1 MFLDEELI
9 FTDAPLENLY
19 TGDMLTLAGTEL
31 TKNIMKL
38 ADAEGYVLRDNC
50 ASRFIPRPPE
60 GESTVTM
67 TVREYYVWAVG
78 TKNACEDMDTLIEDA
93 MTEYGNPS
101 MTDWG
106 AFYDLQDEV
115 SGDA

>member
-1 MFLDEELI
+1 MFLDEELV

-19 TGDMLTLAGTEL
+19 TGDMLTLAGNEL

-38 ADAEGYVLRDNC
+38 ADAEGLVLRENL
-50 ASRFIPRPPE
+50 ASWFIPRPPE

-78 TKNACEDMDTLIEDA
+78 TKNACEDMDTLIEAA
-93 MTEYGNPS
+93 MSEYGNPT
-101 MTDWG
+101 MGDWG
-106 AFYDLQDEV
+106 VLYDLQDEV